1 MEKGKSDEVWKK
13 DQIEFSINASDIQ
26 WARFHTIEKSTNN

>member
-26 WARFHTIEKSTNN
+26 